1 MASRDS
7 KDRRIEPS
15 FGKPETPANKDEM
28 RIDESDRVNG
38 SASKKRAPRPERASR
53 KSKKQEQASG
63 SFRWLRRLFY
73 WSFVLMLWGGIAL
86 AGVVIYIAAKM
97 PPTSDWAIPDRPP
110 NVKILDVNGKL
121 IANRGT
127 TGGEAIGLR
136 EMSPF
141 IPQAVIAIEDRRFYS
156 HYGVDPIGLGR
167 AVFTNI
173 TKGRAVQGGSTIT
186 QQLAKN
192 LFLSPDRTLER
203 KVQEVMLAL
212 WLEHTYTKDQILE
225 MYLNRVYLG
234 SGAYGVDAASRR
246 YFDKSAKDVN
256 LTEAATLAGLLKA
269 PSRLSPARD
278 PKAANDRAKLVL
290 AAMRDQGMIGLKEQA
305 IAESEPPTRA
315 AAYWSGSENYVADAV
330 LSELPKLIGETK
342 SDVTIHTTVDLD
354 LQKVGEEAIRD
365 LISQNGKKMDVSQGA
380 LVSIDGT
387 GAVRAMIGGYDYA
400 NSQFDRAS
408 EARRQPGSTFKPFVY
423 LTALEQGRTPDSVR
437 NDAPVRIGKWTP
449 SNYNGKYFGEVTL
462 ATALSH
468 SLNSV
473 AAQLVMEVGPQAV
486 VDTAHRFGIQSAL
499 TTNASLALGTS
510 EVTLM
515 ELTDAFVPFANGGY
529 RAPVH
534 MITKI
539 TGNDDNVLYEYPA
552 EQQQRIITEQ
562 VLGMMNA
569 MLRRTVEDGTAKRA
583 KFGNWPAA
591 GKTGTSQSSRDAWF
605 IGYTANLTTGV
616 WFGNDDGKPT
626 KKVTGGGLPAM
637 AWKTFMT
644 AAHKGVPV
652 ADLPST
658 YEIQNVLP
666 GGSDELPDA
675 TASIGQQPPASGNSG
690 YPALPENDETY
701 WPPAPGAP
709 RQPDGAQLPSQQN
722 QPAQPPIS
730 VQENPAPVGNTAP
743 PVQDNSGYPTPL
755 PDNSGYPVQAPQGN
769 NAPPPVAG
777 DPAYDGPRPQG
788 DVGGQPV
795 RKNTTLLDVI
805 MGNGE

>member
-15 FGKPETPANKDEM
+15 FGKPEAPASNKDEM
-28 RIDESDRVNG
+28 RMDESDRVNG
-38 SASKKRAPRPERASR
+38 SAAKKRAPRSERASR
-53 KSKKQEQASG
+53 KSKKREQSSG

-73 WSFVLMLWGGIAL
+73 WSLVLMLWGGIAL
-86 AGVVIYIAAKM
+86 AGVVVYIAAKM

-127 TGGEAIGLR
+127 TGGEEVSLR
-136 EMSPF
+136 EMAPY

-167 AVFTNI
+167 AIYTNI
-173 TKGRAVQGGSTIT
+173 AKGRATQGGSTIT

-234 SGAYGVDAASRR
+234 SGAYGVEAASRR

-256 LTEAATLAGLLKA
+256 LNEAATLAGLLKA

-290 AAMRDQGMIGLKEQA
+290 AAMRDQGMIGLEEQA

-330 LSELPKLIGETK
+330 VSELPKLIGETK

-365 LISQNGKKMDVSQGA
+365 LIAQNGKKMDVSQGA

-400 NSQFDRAS
+400 NSQFDRAT

-468 SLNSV
+468 SLNSI

-486 VDTAHRFGIQSAL
+486 VDTAHRFGIQSKL
-499 TTNASLALGTS
+499 TANASLALGTS

-539 TGNDDNVLYEYPA
+539 TDGDDKTLYDYPA

-626 KKVTGGGLPAM
+626 KKITGGGLPAM

-675 TASIGQQPPASGNSG
+675 SASIGQQPPALDNSG
-690 YPALPENDETY
+690 YPALPENDDTY
-701 WPPAPGAP
+701 WPPAPGTP
-709 RQPDGAQLPSQQN
+709 RQPDSATLPSQSG
-722 QPAQPPIS
+722 QPVQPPVSI
-730 VQENPAPVGNTAP
+730 QENPA
-743 PVQDNSGYPTPL
+743 PVQDNSGYPSPL
-755 PDNSGYPVQAPQGN
+755 PDNSGYPVQDN
-769 NAPPPVAG
+769 NAPPPVVG
-777 DPAYDGPRPQG
+777 DPAYGGPRPQG

>member
-1 MASRDS
+1 
-7 KDRRIEPS
+7 
-15 FGKPETPANKDEM
+15 M
-28 RIDESDRVNG
+28 RVDESDRV
-38 SASKKRAPRPERASR
+38 SEKRTKEKSPRKGR
-53 KSKKQEQASG
+53 KSTTKSKTKQQPRGA
-63 SFRWLRRLFY
+63 FRWLRRLFY
-73 WSFVLMLWGGIAL
+73 WSLVLMLWGGIAV
-86 AGVVIYIAAKM
+86 AGLLIYIAAQM
-97 PPTSDWAIPDRPP
+97 PPASEWAIPDRPP
-110 NVKILDVNGKL
+110 NVKIVDVNGKL
-121 IANRGT
+121 IANRGA
-127 TGGEAIGLR
+127 TGGEAVSLHD
-136 EMSPF
+136 MSPY
-141 IPQAVIAIEDRRFYS
+141 IPQAVIAIEDRRYYS
-156 HYGVDPIGLGR
+156 HYGVDPIGLAR

-192 LFLSPDRTLER
+192 LFLSPERTLER
-203 KVQEVMLAL
+203 KLQEVMLAF
-212 WLEHTYTKDQILE
+212 WLEHTYSKDQILQ

-246 YFDKSAKDVN
+246 YFNKTAKDVN
-256 LTEAATLAGLLKA
+256 LVEAATLAGLLKA

-278 PKAANDRAKLVL
+278 PEAANERAKLVL

-315 AAYWSGSENYVADAV
+315 ASYWSGSENYVADAV
-330 LSELPKLIGETK
+330 LSELPDLIGETK
-342 SDVTIHTTVDLD
+342 QDITIHTTVDLT
-354 LQKVGEEAIRD
+354 LQKIGEEAIRD
-365 LISQNGKKMDVSQGA
+365 LISQNGKKMNVAQGA

-400 NSQFDRAS
+400 NSQFDRAT

-449 SNYNGKYFGEVTL
+449 SNYNGKYHGEVTL

-486 VDTAHRFGIQSAL
+486 VDTAHRFGIQSEL
-499 TTNASLALGTS
+499 TANASLALGTS

-534 MITKI
+534 MISKI
-539 TGNDDNVLYEYPA
+539 TGSDDKILYEYPA
-552 EQQQRIITEQ
+552 KPQKRIITERE
-562 VLGMMNA
+562 LGMMNA
-569 MLRRTVEDGTAKRA
+569 MLRRTVDEGTAKRA
-583 KFGNWPAA
+583 KFGKWQAA
-591 GKTGTSQSSRDAWF
+591 GKTGTSQNSRDAWF
-605 IGYTANLTTGV
+605 VGYTANLTTGV

-652 ADLPST
+652 EDLPST

-666 GGSDELPDA
+666 GGSDELPDISASAGQPPA
-675 TASIGQQPPASGNSG
+675 TASDGYNS
-690 YPALPENDETY
+690 LPQEDDEGY
-701 WPPAPGAP
+701 WPPAPGTP
-709 RQPDGAQLPSQQN
+709 HQPTGAHLPPMTDG
-722 QPAQPPIS
+722 QPAR
-730 VQENPAPVGNTAP
+730 PAPVPDIAPETASP
-743 PVQDNSGYPTPL
+743 PVSATDE
-755 PDNSGYPVQAPQGN
+755 
-769 NAPPPVAG
+769 
-777 DPAYDGPRPQG
+777 PAYDGPRPQG
-788 DVGGQPV
+788 DVSTQPPA